1 MPVQLSKPIIA
12 KTGKTGTKPN
22 LTKPWQHYC
31 RPKQDKYGLGSAVG
45 SVFDQLSPPACI
57 LPPSPVAPSSAF
69 IYSTHN

>member
-1 MPVQLSKPIIA
+1 MRI
-12 KTGKTGTKPN
+12 
-22 LTKPWQHYC
+22 YFR
-31 RPKQDKYGLGSAVG
+31 RPKWDKYGLGSATG